1 MRRVSDWKIEMNPVR
16 KRFYQELLAPL
27 PIVWPV
33 FSGLLGVMIGLG
45 LLVAHLEGWRL
56 LDGVYFAFVT
66 GLTVGYGDLTPTLP
80 ASRVA
85 AIVIGFI
92 GVLMSALLAAI
103 GVRAL
108 QEAGRDAIQRHPELT
123 GNRHD

>member
-1 MRRVSDWKIEMNPVR
+1 MNQMR
-16 KRFYQELLAPL
+16 KRFLQELLAPM
-27 PIVWPV
+27 PVVWPV

-45 LLVAHLEGWRL
+45 LLVSYLEGWRL

-80 ASRVA
+80 ASRIA
-85 AIVIGFI
+85 AIAIGFAGI
-92 GVLMSALLAAI
+92 LFSALLAAI

-108 QEAGRDAIQRHPELT
+108 QEAARKPHADNHSRERELP
-123 GNRHD
+123 

>member
-1 MRRVSDWKIEMNPVR
+1 MNPVR

-56 LDGVYFAFVT
+56 LDGLYFAFVT

-103 GVRAL
+103 GGRAL

>member
-1 MRRVSDWKIEMNPVR
+1 MNQIR

-33 FSGLLGVMIGLG
+33 FSALLGAMIGLG
-45 LLVAHLEGWRL
+45 LLVSYLEGWRL

-80 ASRVA
+80 ASRIA
-85 AIVIGFI
+85 AIAIGFAGI
-92 GVLMSALLAAI
+92 LFSALLAAI

-108 QEAGRDAIQRHPELT
+108 QEAVSKSHADSDSHERELP
-123 GNRHD
+123 

>member
-1 MRRVSDWKIEMNPVR
+1 MNPVR